1 MQNKVD
7 GTRGAWQSR
16 VFCWQFWL
24 GNMLK
29 ISEHLAN
36 LAKKLRGGGGLK
48 RKKQKERH
56 IQVEEERESERQNL
70 RHLPQTR
77 THLYFSSLRLSSQ
90 HFPRSSRTIYGG
102 CWCGCC
108 WPLSISQQP
117 QQKRQRQQEK
127 QPRLALNIWYIP
139 VAGKIVNLKWCE
151 LRGQMDRC
159 KLVSRSPSVYK
170 QKSTVWVP
178 N

>member
-1 MQNKVD
+1 MKLKKSKSKFNLI
-7 GTRGAWQSR
+7 
-16 VFCWQFWL
+16 CWL
-24 GNMLK
+24 GSRTTHTQSPLQKKKKHPLAFSLSLSLSYEEPTLRK
-29 ISEHLAN
+29 I
-36 LAKKLRGGGGLK
+36 KKRV
-48 RKKQKERH
+48 

-127 QPRLALNIWYIP
+127 QPRLALNI
-139 VAGKIVNLKWCE
+139 
-151 LRGQMDRC
+151 
-159 KLVSRSPSVYK
+159 
-170 QKSTVWVP
+170 
-178 N
+178 